1 MNEFVK
7 IGDVASVL
15 QLIKKSDIPQKTSLT
30 NDKKTING
38 VFILSGIIL
47 GVIIGNEIYK
57 YLKSM
62 KKMNEKN
69 LCN

>member
-1 MNEFVK
+1 MSEFVK

-15 QLIKKSDIPQKTSLT
+15 QLIKKSDIPQKTSVT

-38 VFILSGIIL
+38 VFILSGIVL

-57 YLKSM
+57 YMKSM

>member
-1 MNEFVK
+1 MSEFVK

-15 QLIKKSDIPQKTSLT
+15 ELIKKSDIPKKPSVT

-38 VFILSGIIL
+38 VFILSGIVL

-57 YLKSM
+57 YMKSM

-69 LCN
+69 LSN

>member
-15 QLIKKSDIPQKTSLT
+15 QLIKKSDIPQKTSVT

-38 VFILSGIIL
+38 VFILSGIVL
-47 GVIIGNEIYK
+47 GVIIGNKIYK
-57 YLKSM
+57 YMKSM
-62 KKMNEKN
+62 KKINEKLIEN
-69 LCN
+69 

>member
-1 MNEFVK
+1 MSEFVK

-15 QLIKKSDIPQKTSLT
+15 HLIKKSDIPQKTSVT

-57 YLKSM
+57 YM
-62 KKMNEKN
+62 KIVKKKNEK
-69 LCN
+69 